1 MFTPTMVI
9 GHPLLGGKLWPGRTA
24 WWLSS
29 RRESS
34 WSREGGGQVLLP
46 MTSPGHEMED
56 IILDNAWSKRR
67 FLTYHLNKL
76 YITDLG
82 LDWGHFGSYLSR
94 GKYLTLSIIK
104 LKLLFRC
111 LVSQCLEKATYLSQ
125 PVSGHGGA
133 HGGGRQLEPQAV
145 SIHRKETFCVKSNW
159 IPGEQKTKWGVD
171 GHLETSSGC
180 AHLVGMGEIVLVEI
194 VWEDDHY

>member
-9 GHPLLGGKLWPGRTA
+9 GHPLLAGKLWPGRTA

-56 IILDNAWSKRR
+56 IILDNAWSKCR

-94 GKYLTLSIIK
+94 GKYLTPVNYKVEVVFLYLGVWCLSVWRRPHIWASLLVDTVGHMVVADSWNLRLCLYTGRK
-104 LKLLFRC
+104 LF
-111 LVSQCLEKATYLSQ
+111 V
-125 PVSGHGGA
+125 
-133 HGGGRQLEPQAV
+133 
-145 SIHRKETFCVKSNW
+145 
-159 IPGEQKTKWGVD
+159 
-171 GHLETSSGC
+171 
-180 AHLVGMGEIVLVEI
+180 
-194 VWEDDHY
+194 

>member
-9 GHPLLGGKLWPGRTA
+9 GHPLLAGKLWPGRTA

-56 IILDNAWSKRR
+56 IILDNAWSKCR

-94 GKYLTLSIIK
+94 GKYITPVNYKVEVFFLYLGVWC
-104 LKLLFRC
+104 LK
-111 LVSQCLEKATYLSQ
+111 CLEKAKYLSQ

-159 IPGEQKTKWGVD
+159 ILESRRPSGVLMD
-171 GHLETSSGC
+171 
-180 AHLVGMGEIVLVEI
+180 I
-194 VWEDDHY
+194 